1 MMVGYNYS
9 HFPRA
14 PAKILKL
21 RKNSTYAI
29 SRSRFAG
36 TCWFAGF
43 FTIPSAASPRDQ
55 LRSGSQDLVS
65 RISVRHIWLWFHH
78 QKKVTGHPGSLSC
91 CNLTNHLKP
100 IPVCL
105 ENGEK
110 EAFTIINWIT
120 SPAAGPWRKRLT
132 FGWGS
137 CIPVDGSSLSNT
149 YIPNV
154 WLLFLGGLPVNKE
167 RRIPFPWSKQ
177 WFGLVLYACSAAAQ
191 AASCWCWSYN
201 WSCGKIFFKFDNV
214 VGFDK
219 MNH

>member
-1 MMVGYNYS
+1 MV
-9 HFPRA
+9 
-14 PAKILKL
+14 
-21 RKNSTYAI
+21 
-29 SRSRFAG
+29 SRSSFKY
-36 TCWFAGF
+36 
-43 FTIPSAASPRDQ
+43 
-55 LRSGSQDLVS
+55 
-65 RISVRHIWLWFHH
+65 IWLWFLPS
-78 QKKVTGHPGSLSC
+78 KKELAIQAAPAV

-100 IPVCL
+100 VPVCL

-110 EAFTIINWIT
+110 EALTIINWIA

-137 CIPVDGSSLSNT
+137 CIPVHGSSLSNT

-154 WLLFLGGLPVNKE
+154 WLLFLGGLPINNE
-167 RRIPFPWSKQ
+167 RRIPFPWSRQ

-219 MNH
+219 MNY